1 MKTEK
6 VYKVRKIDS
15 KGRESI
21 IEETLEGLISY
32 FGYTLKVGKS
42 WNNRINT
49 NPKTIKSF
57 ISNLQKSYNE
67 KEANCFNRTFVE
79 LV

>member
-1 MKTEK
+1 MKKEK
-6 VYKVRKIDS
+6 IYKVRKIDS

-21 IEETLEGLISY
+21 IEETLEGLIKY
-32 FGYTLKVGKS
+32 FGYTLEVGKS
-42 WNNRINT
+42 WNSRINT

-67 KEANCFNRTFVE
+67 KESNCFNRTFVE